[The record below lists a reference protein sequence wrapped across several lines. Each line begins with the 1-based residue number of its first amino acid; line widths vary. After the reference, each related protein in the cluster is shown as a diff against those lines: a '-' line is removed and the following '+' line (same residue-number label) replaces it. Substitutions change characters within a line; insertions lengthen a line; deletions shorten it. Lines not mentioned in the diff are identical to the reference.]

1 MLLNADTLTLHAHHP
16 QLSTKCST
24 GTLCALA
31 WHLCTY
37 CCLHPL
43 LLAIHV
49 PQYIQQLL
57 PDEKNVPSSFS
68 FFFFFFLLAVCS
80 VSFHSPLLS
89 QQFFRKE
96 LFQGEKVNLLSCHC
110 VPLTQLLIVLLIP
123 HTGVVFHRLVDLQT
137 AKQQDTASSTSQ
149 IWTLQNAP
157 RPSKVKNSS
166 AQLCFSFAFSYFRQQ
181 LPLSSDHQV
190 ISLPQPR
197 WETFSAL
204 IHRRPPCPHRVSPL
218 PDDYSYTPT
227 AWV

>member
-1 MLLNADTLTLHAHHP
+1 M
-16 QLSTKCST
+16 C
-24 GTLCALA
+24 
-31 WHLCTY
+31 
-37 CCLHPL
+37 
-43 LLAIHV
+43 
-49 PQYIQQLL
+49 
-57 PDEKNVPSSFS
+57 PSIYSSCFQMKRMS
-68 FFFFFFLLAVCS
+68 PVVFLFFFFFLLAVCS